1 MRGGHGE
8 KNGESPR
15 LIVLGMKGLEKRFLK
30 VMVLANGD
38 KGLFHFRRRCARRYL
53 KEKVQPTPMI
63 EPVKKIT
70 TFPRRPELLVAPSP
84 PQIHEE
90 FFRAFLPFF
99 LGGVPSHH

>member
-15 LIVLGMKGLEKRFLK
+15 LIVFGMKGLEKRFLK

-38 KGLFHFRRRCARRYL
+38 KGLFHFRRRYARTYL

-70 TFPRRPELLVAPSP
+70 ISLADLSFLSPQVPLKSTRSFPSLSS
-84 PQIHEE
+84 I
-90 FFRAFLPFF
+90 LP
-99 LGGVPSHH
+99 